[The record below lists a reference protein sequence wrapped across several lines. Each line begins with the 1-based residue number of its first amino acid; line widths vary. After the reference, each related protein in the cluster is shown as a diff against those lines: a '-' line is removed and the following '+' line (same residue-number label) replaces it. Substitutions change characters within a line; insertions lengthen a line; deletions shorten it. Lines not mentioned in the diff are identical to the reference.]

1 MTFMRTSALKIPAAA
16 FAFAI
21 AAAGEASAQTLN
33 PQQQREMNCV
43 YEALVMRRQTPLVAQ
58 SYLSETTANGFRGRA
73 DAAIESAATECAS
86 DYEWDDAVRGL
97 AVAIGTMGATSDF
110 LGGELKAA
118 GVSEEV
124 VAKIAGL
131 RPGLSKRDV
140 ELLLDGG
147 WGDDR
152 AFLSRMRTKLKGIGV
167 PDEDALIQK
176 SVKVLETAVIGA
188 DFKASFAG
196 AQFS

>member
-1 MTFMRTSALKIPAAA
+1 MKITAGIGFVFALVVAA
-16 FAFAI
+16 
-21 AAAGEASAQTLN
+21 EASAQTLTA
-33 PQQQREMNCV
+33 PQKREMTCV
-43 YEALVMRRQTPLVAQ
+43 YDALAMTRQAPLVAQ

-73 DAAIESAATECAS
+73 DAALESAARECAS
-86 DYEWDDAVRGL
+86 DYAWDDAVRGL
-97 AVAIGTMGATSDF
+97 AVAIGTLSATADF

-118 GVSEEV
+118 GVSEEAV
-124 VAKIAGL
+124 TKIAGL
-131 RPGLSKRDV
+131 KPGLSKRDV

-167 PDEDALIQK
+167 PDDAVLIQK

-188 DFKASFAG
+188 DFTKSFVE

>member
-1 MTFMRTSALKIPAAA
+1 MKFAAA
-16 FAFAI
+16 FAASLLI
-21 AAAGEASAQTLN
+21 CVSGEAGAQTLN

-43 YEALVMRRQTPLVAQ
+43 YDALTMLRQTPLVAQ

-73 DAAIESAATECAS
+73 DAALESAARECAS

-97 AVAIGTMGATSDF
+97 AVAIGTMGATADF
-110 LGGELKAA
+110 LSGELKAA
-118 GVSEEV
+118 GVPDDAVSR
-124 VAKIAGL
+124 IAGL
-131 RPGLSKRDV
+131 KPGLSNRDV

-152 AFLSRMRTKLKGIGV
+152 SFLSRMRTKLKGIGV
-167 PDEDALIQK
+167 PDDEALMQK

-188 DFKASFAG
+188 DFRASFVEAM
-196 AQFS
+196 F

>member
-1 MTFMRTSALKIPAAA
+1 LKITAGIGFV
-16 FAFAI
+16 FALVV
-21 AAAGEASAQTLN
+21 AGEASAQTLTA
-33 PQQQREMNCV
+33 PQKREMTCV
-43 YEALVMRRQTPLVAQ
+43 YDALAMTRQAPLVAQ

-73 DAAIESAATECAS
+73 DAALESAARECAS
-86 DYEWDDAVRGL
+86 DYAWDDAVRGL
-97 AVAIGTMGATSDF
+97 AVAIGTMSATADF
-110 LGGELKAA
+110 LGDELKAA
-118 GVSEEV
+118 GVSEDA

-131 RPGLSKRDV
+131 KPGLSKRDV

-167 PDEDALIQK
+167 PDDAVLIQK

-188 DFKASFAG
+188 DFTKSFVE

>member
-1 MTFMRTSALKIPAAA
+1 MKLAAA
-16 FAFAI
+16 LAFLVSV
-21 AAAGEASAQTLN
+21 AAAGEAAGQTLT

-43 YEALVMRRQTPLVAQ
+43 YDALVMLQQTPLVAQ

-73 DAAIESAATECAS
+73 DAALESAATECAS
-86 DYEWDDAVRGL
+86 DHAWDDAVRGL

-118 GVSEEV
+118 GVPEEA

-152 AFLSRMRTKLKGIGV
+152 AFLSRMRAKLKGIGV
-167 PDEDALIQK
+167 PDEDALIQT

-188 DFKASFAG
+188 DFRASFVG
-196 AQFS
+196 ARFS